1 MATRRRLVG
10 VVGTAVI
17 TGLSALAASA
27 VVVSPVQA
35 RTTSSPQVR
44 VASYNTAS
52 FVDHGRAAADVA
64 RLASEAD
71 IIGLQEM
78 SSLKRRNAVKARL
91 LDCSSCPFE
100 GYMPAE
106 PVMGGTPILY
116 RWSRFRLEDSGT
128 VQVSDATYVGA
139 EGAGPS
145 TLRAKYLNWVKLR
158 ERATGRTIYVV
169 NNHAVPSVQGKDGL
183 PNQKMGERLELYR
196 KHMEGLTALIR
207 QFRADGS
214 LVVVTGDLNVNFRP
228 DRRDRHPLFP
238 YSRLG
243 GVGVKASYAFLG
255 EPTLGTHGSGGRL
268 IDYVAASNPKKLQA
282 RSQRILT
289 GYSSDHRPVVVNY
302 RLS

>member
-10 VVGTAVI
+10 VIGTAVI
-17 TGLSALAASA
+17 TGLSVLAAGA
-27 VVVSPVQA
+27 VVTSPVQA
-35 RTTSSPQVR
+35 RTTSGIQVR
-44 VASYNTAS
+44 VASYNAAS
-52 FVDHGRAAADVA
+52 FVDHDRAAGDVA
-64 RLASEAD
+64 RLATEAD

-78 SSLKRRNAVKARL
+78 SSLQRRNAVKARL

-100 GYMPAE
+100 GYMPAQAV
-106 PVMGGTPILY
+106 PGGTPILY
-116 RWSRFRLEDSGT
+116 RWSRFRLEGSGT
-128 VQVSDATYVGA
+128 VQVSEDTYVGA
-139 EGAGPS
+139 VGAGPS

-169 NNHAVPSVQGKDGL
+169 NNHAVPSVQGRDGL
-183 PNQKMGERLELYR
+183 PNQEMEERLELYR
-196 KHMEGLTALIR
+196 KHMQGLTALIR

-243 GVGVKASYAFLG
+243 GVGVRASYVPLG
-255 EPTLGTHGSGGRL
+255 EPALGTHGSGGRL
-268 IDYVAASNPKKLQA
+268 IDYVAASNPKRLVA

-289 GYSSDHRPVVVNY
+289 GYSSDHRPVVVTY
-302 RLS
+302 RIA